1 MYHHG
6 GINSYWTRKPNY
18 VYARERVSMRQAFAR
33 EEERSRAR
41 ERVSERANARARENV
56 KQFVRGGGWFPIPC
70 DEISASM

>member
-33 EEERSRAR
+33 EEERSRAPR
-41 ERVSERANARARENV
+41 ASERESRCESERELEV
-56 KQFVRGGGWFPIPC
+56 VVGAGGWVR
-70 DEISASM
+70 SNTV